1 MGRDWRDDILLRFS
15 GMYVLL
21 FGVDENGVVREEWE
35 KRGL

>member
-1 MGRDWRDDILLRFS
+1 MGRDWGDDILLRFS

-21 FGVDENGVVREEWE
+21 FRVDENGVVREEWE